1 MKIDRL
7 IGILSIL
14 LQEEKTT
21 APELA
26 ERFEVSRRTINRDIE
41 DLCKAGI
48 PIKTA
53 QGTGGGISIM
63 DGYRMDRTI
72 LSSKDMQMILAGLR
86 SLDSVSGSRYYSQLM
101 EKIQTGS
108 SEFISGRDSMLIDL
122 SSWYKGSLAP
132 KIEVIQS
139 AIENRRIIRFKYY
152 APSGESNRRV
162 EPYYLVFRWS
172 SWYVW
177 GWCLER
183 KDYRLFK
190 LNRMD
195 ELPQNWT
202 YPLIQPKLIEKYL
215 QIEKQSYSRIQ
226 LAAKQTIEYIKKII
240 KPGMNLLEIRKFCE
254 EKLLEL
260 GADSFWYWDVGAF
273 VFAGDET
280 TVSVSGKQYVTSD
293 RIIGNNDIITIDL
306 SPQVGNIWGDYART
320 FIVENGMVVE
330 DIGLIENPEWKSGLQ
345 MEEKLHIELLR
356 FATKETTF
364 EELYYHMN
372 KYIVENGFVNLDFM
386 GNLGHSIVKTKGDRV
401 YIEKGNVTKLGD
413 VKYFTFEPHISF
425 PDSKYGYKKENIYY
439 FDENGLME
447 L

>member
-26 ERFEVSRRTINRDIE
+26 EKFEVSRRTINRDIE

-48 PIKTA
+48 PIRTA

-63 DGYRMDRTI
+63 DGYCIDRTI
-72 LSSKDMQMILAGLR
+72 LTSKDMQMILAGLR
-86 SLDSVSGSRYYSQLM
+86 GLDSVSGKRYYGQLM

-132 KIEVIQS
+132 KIEVIQN
-139 AIENRRIIRFKYY
+139 AIENRHIIQFMYY

-162 EPYYLVFRWS
+162 EPYYLVFQWS

-195 ELPQNWT
+195 CVVETDRGFLRRDVPMPDLSN
-202 YPLIQPKLIEKYL
+202 EKIFTGGIKVKALFTSNMKWRLVEEFGPNCFTETDDGRLLFSADYTDMENL
-215 QIEKQSYSRIQ
+215 VTW
-226 LAAKQTIEYIKKII
+226 LMTFGAKVEV
-240 KPGMNLLEIRKFCE
+240 LEPE
-254 EKLLEL
+254 E
-260 GADSFWYWDVGAF
+260 V
-273 VFAGDET
+273 
-280 TVSVSGKQYVTSD
+280 
-293 RIIGNNDIITIDL
+293 RDIIRRNAEEIL
-306 SPQVGNIWGDYART
+306 KIYG
-320 FIVENGMVVE
+320 
-330 DIGLIENPEWKSGLQ
+330 GLGK
-345 MEEKLHIELLR
+345 
-356 FATKETTF
+356 
-364 EELYYHMN
+364 
-372 KYIVENGFVNLDFM
+372 
-386 GNLGHSIVKTKGDRV
+386 
-401 YIEKGNVTKLGD
+401 
-413 VKYFTFEPHISF
+413 
-425 PDSKYGYKKENIYY
+425 
-439 FDENGLME
+439 
-447 L
+447 